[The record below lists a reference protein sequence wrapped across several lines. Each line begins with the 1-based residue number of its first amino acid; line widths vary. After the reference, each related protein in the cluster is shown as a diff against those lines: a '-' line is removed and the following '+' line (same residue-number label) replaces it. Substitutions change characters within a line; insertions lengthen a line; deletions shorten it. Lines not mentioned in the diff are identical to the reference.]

1 MENSLVKKG
10 EDICRTMDN
19 LIDED
24 NKFIID
30 KAILYCKYCLRL
42 NKDEV
47 NSLEKKFYEEC
58 EDYLKKL
65 ESNINTRLE
74 TEQIEKQFINSY
86 QSNLASEGKE
96 KMIDMGNIRLKGI

>member
-19 LIDED
+19 FIDED

-42 NKDEV
+42 NEDEV
-47 NSLEKKFYEEC
+47 NSLVKNFYEEC
-58 EDYLKKL
+58 EDYLKK
-65 ESNINTRLE
+65 
-74 TEQIEKQFINSY
+74 IENYFN
-86 QSNLASEGKE
+86 
-96 KMIDMGNIRLKGI
+96 KMDMRNMRLKEI